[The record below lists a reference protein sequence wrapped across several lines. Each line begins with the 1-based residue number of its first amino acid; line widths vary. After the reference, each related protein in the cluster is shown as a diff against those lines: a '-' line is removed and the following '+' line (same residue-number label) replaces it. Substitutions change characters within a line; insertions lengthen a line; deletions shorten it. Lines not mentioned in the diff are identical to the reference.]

1 MAASGYT
8 PITLYNTG
16 TLGTAPIAGNLVN
29 GELAINYT
37 DGNLYYKDN
46 TGAVQV
52 IANHN
57 AAIGI
62 FNTTGT
68 IQIPAG
74 TTGQRSTGG
83 VTTLGTITG
92 GTGYVNG
99 TYTGVQM
106 SYVSGSTATTYPI
119 ATIVV
124 TSGAVF
130 SVTIT
135 SAGTGFTSIGTVL
148 TASAAL
154 IGGTGSGFSV
164 PVATITPARIRFNT
178 STNLFEGFNGII
190 WAPIGGSVAGGA
202 IYENTRTIASNYTI
216 TAGNGAESVGP
227 ITVSSGYTVIV
238 PATSRWVI
246 L

>member
-1 MAASGYT
+1 MAASGST
-8 PITLYNTG
+8 PISLYNSA
-16 TLGTAPIAGNLVN
+16 TASTVPSASNLIA
-29 GELAINYT
+29 GELALNYT

-52 IANHN
+52 LANHY

-74 TTGQRSTGG
+74 TTAQRSTGG

-92 GTGYVNG
+92 GTGYANG

-106 SYVSGSTATTYPI
+106 TYVSGLTATTYPI
-119 ATIVV
+119 ATITVV
-124 TSGAVF
+124 SGAVN

-135 SAGTGFTSIGTVL
+135 SPGTGFTGIGTVL
-148 TASAAL
+148 TAPAAS

-178 STNLFEGFNGII
+178 TTNLFEGFNGVI

-227 ITVSSGYTVIV
+227 ITISSGYSVTV